1 MKLTKEQLKQIIK
14 EELAETYYSNQEVEG
29 SHILLAPPEGAKRIS
44 SLRLYKIQKEQHEEG
59 ITYYVDYGGTR
70 VYLPQDAAKG
80 QPIKAPNSASGE
92 QYTGRT
98 VYGDVVELGQQ
109 SMSVGNIIRGRL
121 SRAQQQ
127 QVAG

>member
-1 MKLTKEQLKQIIK
+1 MKITKEQLLRLIK
-14 EELAETYYSNQEVEG
+14 EELEETYYSNQELEG
-29 SHILLAPPEGAKRIS
+29 SHILLAPPEGARKIS
-44 SLRLYKIQKEQHEEG
+44 SLRLYRIQRQEHGEG
-59 ITYYVDYGGTR
+59 VTYFVDHGGTR
-70 VYLPQDAAKG
+70 VYLPQDAYKG

-109 SMSVGNIIRGRL
+109 SMSAGHIIRGRL